1 MNRLTYRKRDGNY
14 SIKFDLG
21 NLQQVDI
28 EANNKLGHLED
39 IEEELGIDLIRSV
52 NICKKANS
60 QKYVYTRESGGVCK
74 LTLLD
79 DLEVELFHHRLYSN
93 SRGMYVSLNL
103 KDYEKTWALDKQTLE
118 K

>member
-1 MNRLTYRKRDGNY
+1 MNRLTDKNY
-14 SIKFDLG
+14 ILLNARGQGKTFYT
-21 NLQQVDI
+21 DI
-28 EANNKLGHLED
+28 YFKLKNLED
-39 IEEELGIDLIRSV
+39 IEEELDIDLIRSV